1 VIVRPVREDE
11 YDAVGELTVA
21 AYRAIPGAPSVA
33 TDGYASQLRDVSAR
47 VTAGCEVMVAVAPDG
62 SLAGGVTYGGD
73 RQNQFAEFEDPEA
86 AGFRMLAVSP
96 SHQRSGAGTALTAWC
111 IDRARSTAR
120 NRIIISSTQWM
131 TTAHRI
137 YERKGFVRMPELDWS
152 PVPGFVLMTFVLEL
166 S

>member
-1 VIVRPVREDE
+1 VRGAE

-21 AYRAIPGAPSVA
+21 AYRAIPGAPAAA
-33 TDGYASQLRDVSAR
+33 TDGYASQLRDVASR
-47 VTAGCEVMVAVAPDG
+47 VAAGCEVVVAVAPDG
-62 SLAGGVTYGGD
+62 SLAGGVTYVGD
-73 RQNQFAEFEDPEA
+73 SQNSFAEFDDPEA

-96 SHQRSGAGTALTAWC
+96 SHQGSGAGTALTSWC
-111 IDRARSTAR
+111 VDRARSAAR
-120 NRIIISSTQWM
+120 RRIIISSTQWM

-137 YERKGFVRMPELDWS
+137 YERVGFLRMPELDWS